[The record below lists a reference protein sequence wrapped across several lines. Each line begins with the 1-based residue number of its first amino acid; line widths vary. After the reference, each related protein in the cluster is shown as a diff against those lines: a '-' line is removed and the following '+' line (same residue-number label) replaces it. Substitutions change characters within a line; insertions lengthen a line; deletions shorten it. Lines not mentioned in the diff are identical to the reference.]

1 MASRTESSWPAPGAG
16 CFSTTGPTLDR
27 RGANHSL
34 QREVSLN
41 SSLSDTNAEKGP
53 GNEPAAPGD
62 GAGANS
68 IAGWTAPLP
77 DAVADALD
85 TEGPAKGAGASRPGA
100 VTAWLFREGTEP
112 HRVDLGEVAALASDD
127 AKFVWIDLD
136 GYEPADLRSVAQQ
149 LDLPEAGVRMALSG
163 WERPRLSVFGDRYVA
178 AVTVPHAKEGTT
190 RVLASE
196 LDLFVGRNYLVSA
209 HKQPLPFAGS
219 ALTRAAQNP
228 PLLALDS
235 AFLLSILIDE
245 LLAHYEQMTEG
256 LEDEIEG
263 LEERAL
269 TDASDEFL
277 EELLRLKR
285 FVFATHRLAAQ
296 HRPLLEAFLRPD
308 FPLVGGDA
316 IEPYLRDLEV
326 RLDRV
331 LDALDAARDG
341 VNGTFDLYVSR
352 VAHQTNGI
360 MKVLTI
366 VSVLLLPA
374 TVILG
379 FFGTSFQE
387 PSITSEAGFVVMI
400 LLIVLTTGGALLLF
414 HRWGWI
420 GGQQR
425 SRRG

>member
-1 MASRTESSWPAPGAG
+1 MTAISTTNRERLEDSLDARSIKNRTDDWEPVEPASSDDSIESSNVAG
-16 CFSTTGPTLDR
+16 S
-27 RGANHSL
+27 
-34 QREVSLN
+34 
-41 SSLSDTNAEKGP
+41 AEH
-53 GNEPAAPGD
+53 
-62 GAGANS
+62 
-68 IAGWTAPLP
+68 LP
-77 DAVADALD
+77 DTVADALD
-85 TEGPAKGAGASRPGA
+85 TEGPATAAAAPGA
-100 VTAWLFREGTEP
+100 ATITAWLFREGMDP
-112 HRVDLGEVAALASDD
+112 NRVDLDEVAALAADD
-127 AKFVWIDLD
+127 ALFVWLDLD
-136 GYEPADLRSVAQQ
+136 GYEPGDLEAVARH
-149 LDLPEAGVRMALSG
+149 LDLPEAGVRMALAG

-178 AVTVPHAKEGTT
+178 AVTVPHEQEGAR

-209 HKQPLPFAGS
+209 HKHPLPFAEH

-245 LLAHYEQMTEG
+245 LLGHYEQLTEG
-256 LEDEIEG
+256 MEDEIEA

-277 EELLRLKR
+277 EDLLHLKR
-285 FVFATHRLAAQ
+285 VVFATHRLAAQ

-308 FPLVGGDA
+308 FPLVGGEA
-316 IEPYLRDLEV
+316 IEPYLRDLEE

-331 LDALDAARDG
+331 LDALGAARDG

-366 VSVLLLPA
+366 VSVTLLPA

-379 FFGTSFQE
+379 FFGTSFDE
-387 PSITSEAGFVVMI
+387 PLLTTEVGFVAMLV
-400 LLIVLTTGGALLLF
+400 LIVLTTVGALLLF
-414 HRWGWI
+414 RRWGWL
-420 GGQQR
+420 GGGR
-425 SRRG
+425 SRESR